1 MDTAFIISEGGGVKS
16 MSFLLL
22 AGFRPPGDTGIVR
35 RVYGVVFE
43 SGPFCAPVCRR
54 HTHVRARGWVLGTS
68 IS

>member
-1 MDTAFIISEGGGVKS
+1 
-16 MSFLLL
+16 MSFPLL

-43 SGPFCAPVCRR
+43 SGPFCAPVRRR
-54 HTHVRARGWVLGTS
+54 HTHVKARGWVIGTS